1 METTETQPQEEMWKQ
16 WEKEH
21 RRGKILGGLLV
32 LCIGS
37 LFLARELGVI
47 FPEWLFTWKVLLI
60 ALGVIHLIKHGFR
73 GIGWLIPVAVGT
85 IFLVSDLYPELAIKP
100 LIWPILI
107 ILLGL
112 FIIFK
117 PRRKHRWANWQKWQ
131 KHHDRHYHHHHYDRF
146 KCYEDKAESSNQ
158 DSIEVISIMSGV
170 KKNILT
176 KNFKDGEIVV
186 VFGGAKIDFSQADI
200 NEVATLEIT
209 QVFGGTQMIIPANW
223 EIKSEIV
230 CVLGNVEDKRPTS
243 TIVKTDENKKL
254 LVLSGVIF
262 LGGLEIKSF

>member
-1 METTETQPQEEMWKQ
+1 METKETQPHEEMWKQ

-21 RRGKILGGLLV
+21 RRGKILGGILILT
-32 LCIGS
+32 IGS
-37 LFLARELGVI
+37 LFLARELGAV

-60 ALGVIHLIKHGFR
+60 ALGIIHLFKHGFR
-73 GIGWLIPVAVGT
+73 KLGWLIPITVGG
-85 IFLVSDLYPELAIKP
+85 IFLISDMHPELAIKP

-112 FIIFK
+112 VIIFK
-117 PRRKHRWANWQKWQ
+117 PRRKHKWAHWQKWQ
-131 KHHDRHYHHHHYDRF
+131 KHHGNYCEHYQ
-146 KCYEDKAESSNQ
+146 CYEGKAESSNE

-176 KNFKDGEIVV
+176 KKFKNGEVTV

-209 QVFGGTQMIIPANW
+209 QVFGGVQMIVPANW

-230 CVLGNVEDKRPTS
+230 CVLGSVEDKRPTQS
-243 TIVKTDENKKL
+243 ITKTEENKKT
-254 LVLSGVIF
+254 LVLNGIIC

>member
-1 METTETQPQEEMWKQ
+1 METKETQPQEEMWKQ
-16 WEKEH
+16 WEREH

-37 LFLARELGVI
+37 LFLARELGVV

-60 ALGVIHLIKHGFR
+60 ALGVIHLIKRGFR

-85 IFLVSDLYPELAIKP
+85 IFLVSDLHPELVIRP

-112 FIIFK
+112 VIIFK
-117 PRRKHRWANWQKWQ
+117 PRRKFRRAHWQKWQ
-131 KHHDRHYHHHHYDRF
+131 KHHNRYHQHY
-146 KCYEDKAESSNQ
+146 KCYEGETEDTNK
-158 DSIEVISIMSGV
+158 DSIEVVSIMSGI

-176 KNFKDGEIVV
+176 KTFKTGEITV
-186 VFGGAKIDFSQADI
+186 VFGGAKIDFTQADI

-223 EIKSEIV
+223 EINQAETV
-230 CVLGNVEDKRPTS
+230 CVFGSVEDKRPVQVAT
-243 TIVKTDENKKL
+243 TEEGKKKL
-254 LVLSGVIF
+254 LVLRGTILF
-262 LGGLEIKSF
+262 GGLEIKSF